1 MQEIHSVLHRNCK
14 ISFKQSLVWILCS
27 QVISKEFK
35 VLKEPEEE
43 EGSLVK
49 NYQNQ
54 ENLGWEGN

>member
-1 MQEIHSVLHRNCK
+1 MQEIHSALHRNCK
-14 ISFKQSLVWILCS
+14 ISFKLSLVWIVRS
-27 QVISKEFK
+27 QVISEEFK